1 MPFIWMVMSILVMPI
16 AAFCSRDILV
26 VMLRSLS
33 NTEEIQ
39 QVALGATFLIFELA
53 VIYLVLGKFNLLSYS
68 ATDD

>member
-1 MPFIWMVMSILVMPI
+1 MPI

-39 QVALGATFLIFELA
+39 QVGLGATFLIFELA

>member
-1 MPFIWMVMSILVMPI
+1 MPI
-16 AAFCSRDILV
+16 AAFCSRDMLV
-26 VMLRSLS
+26 MFRSLS